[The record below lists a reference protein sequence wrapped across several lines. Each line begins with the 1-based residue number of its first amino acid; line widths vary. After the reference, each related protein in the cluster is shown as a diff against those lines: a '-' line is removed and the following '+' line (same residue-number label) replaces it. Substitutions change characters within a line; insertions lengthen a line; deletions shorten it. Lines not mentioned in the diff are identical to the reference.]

1 MVWLTMATENNK
13 GIYTMKSMKSM
24 KEKQKTFMLF
34 MPFMVNFLSKTGI

>member
-13 GIYTMKSMKSM
+13 GIYTMKSM

>member
-1 MVWLTMATENNK
+1 MATENNK

-34 MPFMVNFLSKTGI
+34 MPFLVNFLSKTGI

>member
-1 MVWLTMATENNK
+1 MATENNK